1 MAAEE
6 IDIITH
12 LLDVEKEASTTVLDA
27 QKRADEKIAAAR
39 SQAESE
45 FKAKYSAV
53 VSEIE
58 QKEKD
63 TKSAIE
69 KKHSADIES
78 YKQNLNSSEKDYTS
92 FNALMDKIL
101 FSQENDM
108 AMDKSAA
115 DSYVYAKASGMLARS
130 VF

>member
-1 MAAEE
+1 MHEHA
-6 IDIITH
+6 DF
-12 LLDVEKEASTTVLDA
+12 DA

-39 SQAESE
+39 AQAESE
-45 FKAKYSAV
+45 FKTKYSAV

-63 TKSAIE
+63 TKSTIE
-69 KKHSADIES
+69 KKHSADLES

-101 FSQENDM
+101 FS
-108 AMDKSAA
+108 
-115 DSYVYAKASGMLARS
+115 
-130 VF
+130 